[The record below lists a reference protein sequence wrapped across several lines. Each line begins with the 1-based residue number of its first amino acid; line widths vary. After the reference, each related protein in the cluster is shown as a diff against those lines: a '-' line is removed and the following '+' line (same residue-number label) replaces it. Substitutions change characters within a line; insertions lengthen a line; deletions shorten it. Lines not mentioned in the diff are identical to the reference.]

1 MLMLCAPN
9 RSQSRPRHWRAL
21 LCVAALLAACGAEP
35 ADVGADATT
44 TDSDAGT
51 QPTDAG
57 TSHGDAEQVDA
68 ASDDATVIQ
77 PVPNIGALT
86 GPVATLFDCTTKGV
100 PKTRLAA
107 VPLSCVLTP
116 GCTDRLVVG
125 HRGAGGE
132 FAQIAPENSL
142 AAIRAALWM
151 GQDGVE
157 LDVRHTADDQLV
169 VMHDGSVDRTT
180 DGKGSVSGM
189 TLKEVVALKLKG
201 ENGSHVVY
209 GGDFTCERV
218 PSLAEAFALT
228 KDRLFVDLDT
238 KTNRIDLV
246 VAAIVAAGVIDQV
259 FVSVPDPTS
268 AAKARALNPLIRVQ
282 IRPKSPEAV
291 AAALKLFPERPPEIV
306 EIPSTAVVTLAPLAH
321 KVGAKVFTN
330 GFPVDAQQMVLGSQ
344 SAAYLKLFSIGC
356 DIVQTEFPGAVLQAL
371 GRATPPE

>member
-1 MLMLCAPN
+1 MYPFCTDS
-9 RSQSRPRHWRAL
+9 RSHRPSSWPAL
-21 LCVAALLAACGAEP
+21 LCAAAMLTACGAE
-35 ADVGADATT
+35 ATDVGD
-44 TDSDAGT
+44 D
-51 QPTDAG
+51 
-57 TSHGDAEQVDA
+57 VDA
-68 ASDDATVIQ
+68 AADTLSGDTAALDATSSDGVGSDAADGAASAVQ
-77 PVPNIGALT
+77 PVPNIAALT
-86 GPVATLFDCTTKGV
+86 GPLATLFDCTTKGV

-107 VPLSCVLTP
+107 APLSCVLTP
-116 GCTDRLVVG
+116 GCSARLVVG

-180 DGKGSVSGM
+180 DGTGSVSGM
-189 TLKEVVALKLKG
+189 TLSAVTAMKLKG

-209 GGDFTCERV
+209 GGDFSCERV

-238 KTNRIDLV
+238 KTDRIDLV

-282 IRPKSPEAV
+282 IRATGPEHV
-291 AAALKLFPERPPEIV
+291 AAALKLFPERPPEVV
-306 EIPSTAVVTLAPLAH
+306 EIPSTAVETLAPLAH

-371 GRATPPE
+371 GRATAPK